1 MLEKYYYDDPM
12 NNYYL
17 MMFDGQF
24 CKICK
29 CQCGLNLIEHSNG
42 KKHKKIL
49 QKMKNK
55 NKIK

>member
-12 NNYYL
+12 KYYYL

-29 CQCGLNLIEHSNG
+29 CNCGLNLIEHSNG
-42 KKHKKIL
+42 KKHIT
-49 QKMKNK
+49 KNEE
-55 NKIK
+55 